1 MLPPG
6 NLADVAFRYARW
18 LRETGQWE
26 AMELF
31 TFVIHPAVGA
41 LAGRGKTRV
50 LDLHRSH
57 VRRALAVA
65 VQDGIDQEL
74 AYGAWED
81 FVAYLDAEGVPHHL
95 LLDPQPD
102 GHGPWAE
109 GRGP

>member
-31 TFVIHPAVGA
+31 TFVIHPAIGA
-41 LAGRGKTRV
+41 LAGRSKTHV

-65 VQDGIDQEL
+65 IQDGIDPEL

-81 FVAYLDAEGVPHHL
+81 FIAFLDAEGIPHRP
-95 LLDPQPD
+95 LLDDPP
-102 GHGPWAE
+102 AA
-109 GRGP
+109 